1 MILDARTQVE
11 FNRGMKMKTIATYI
25 WLGILAAVIIFPA
38 ASQEDNHPVVALMI
52 NVDVPVSPSEAQI
65 REAEIN
71 LHKIYNEI
79 RSRDQTATLF
89 LNQDVTSSRIR
100 LTLAQYTVLSNMEFA
115 VSGRHSN
122 DSLSTM
128 PLSKQQELI
137 KKSIDIAKASK
148 VCGLTEVNVLGFFP
162 PGFDQNEDTYQAI
175 DKLGIT
181 YDAGFQAGLISA
193 PGHEEDVWPYQVEGY
208 DFYALPISTINL
220 SGKKMPLYD
229 LAMME
234 AGISDSACQEHL
246 VTKFE
251 EASSKDEPEVILL
264 STSLSSGGEYLEA
277 LKSFLDYAKSM
288 NATFANARDLISI
301 STGSPLDIEDST
313 VCTTCGQDQGEAISI
328 NVINESISENES
340 MVSANMSI

>member
-1 MILDARTQVE
+1 
-11 FNRGMKMKTIATYI
+11 MKRIAAYI
-25 WLGILAAVIIFPA
+25 WLGIFATAIIFPA

-52 NVDVPVSPSEAQI
+52 NVDVPASPSEAQI

-115 VSGRHSN
+115 VSGRNSN

-137 KKSIDIAKASK
+137 KKSIEIAKASK

-162 PGFDQNEDTYQAI
+162 PGFDQNEDTYKAI

-181 YDAGFQAGLISA
+181 YDAGFQAGIIYA

-208 DFYALPISTINL
+208 DFYTLPISTINL
-220 SGKKMPLYD
+220 SGKKIPLYD
-229 LAMME
+229 IDMQE
-234 AGISDSACQEHL
+234 SGISAADWNNYL
-246 VTKFE
+246 VSKLDE
-251 EASSKDEPEVILL
+251 VSGKDEPEVILL
-264 STSLSSGGEYLEA
+264 STSVSSNGEYLDA
-277 LKSFLDYAKSM
+277 LKDFLDYAKSM
-288 NATFANARDLISI
+288 NATFVNARDLISI
-301 STGSPLDIEDST
+301 STGNPLDQEDST
-313 VCTTCGQDQGEAISI
+313 VCETCGQDQGEGISI
-328 NVINESISENES
+328 NVVNESISANES
-340 MVSANMSI
+340 IVDSKT

>member
-1 MILDARTQVE
+1 
-11 FNRGMKMKTIATYI
+11 MKRIAAYI
-25 WLGILAAVIIFPA
+25 WLGIFATAIIFPA

-52 NVDVPVSPSEAQI
+52 NVDVPASPSEAQI

-122 DSLSTM
+122 DSLSSL
-128 PLSKQQELI
+128 PLAKQQELI

-181 YDAGFQAGLISA
+181 YDAGFQAGLIYA
-193 PGHEEDVWPYQVEGY
+193 PGHEDDSWPYQVDGY
-208 DFYALPISTINL
+208 DFYALPTSSINL

-229 LAMME
+229 IDMQE
-234 AGISDSACQEHL
+234 SGISASDWSNYIVAKL
-246 VTKFE
+246 D
-251 EASSKDEPEVILL
+251 EASGKDEPEVILL
-264 STSLSSGGEYLEA
+264 STSVSSNGEYLDA
-277 LKSFLDYAKSM
+277 LKDFLDYAKSM
-288 NATFANARDLISI
+288 NATFVNARDLISI
-301 STGSPLDIEDST
+301 STGSPLDLEDST
-313 VCTTCGQDQGEAISI
+313 ICETCGQNQGEGISI
-328 NVINESISENES
+328 NVVNESISANES
-340 MVSANMSI
+340 IVDSKA

>member
-1 MILDARTQVE
+1 
-11 FNRGMKMKTIATYI
+11 MKRIAAYI
-25 WLGILAAVIIFPA
+25 WLGIFATAIIFPA

-52 NVDVPVSPSEAQI
+52 NVDVPASPSEAQI

-137 KKSIDIAKASK
+137 KKSIEIAKASK

-162 PGFDQNEDTYQAI
+162 PGFDQNEDTYSAI

-181 YDAGFQAGLISA
+181 YDAGFQAGLIYA
-193 PGHEEDVWPYQVEGY
+193 PGHEEDVWPYLVEGY

-229 LAMME
+229 IDMQE
-234 AGISDSACQEHL
+234 SGISASDWSNYL
-246 VTKFE
+246 VAKLD
-251 EASSKDEPEVILL
+251 EASGKDEPEVILL
-264 STSLSSGGEYLEA
+264 STSVSSNGEYLDA
-277 LKSFLDYAKSM
+277 LKNFLDSAKSM
-288 NATFANARDLISI
+288 NATFVNARDLISI
-301 STGSPLDIEDST
+301 STGSPLDLEDST
-313 VCTTCGQDQGEAISI
+313 VCETCGQNQGEGISI
-328 NVINESISENES
+328 NVVNESTSANESIVDSK
-340 MVSANMSI
+340 A

>member
-1 MILDARTQVE
+1 
-11 FNRGMKMKTIATYI
+11 MKRIAAYI
-25 WLGILAAVIIFPA
+25 WLGIFATAIIFPA

-52 NVDVPVSPSEAQI
+52 NVDVPASPSEAQI

-122 DSLSTM
+122 DSLSSL
-128 PLSKQQELI
+128 PLAKQQELI

-162 PGFDQNEDTYQAI
+162 PGFDQNEDTYEAI
-175 DKLGIT
+175 DKLGIK
-181 YDAGFQAGLISA
+181 YDAGFQAGIVYA
-193 PGHEEDVWPYQVEGY
+193 PGHEDDSWPYQVEGY
-208 DFYALPISTINL
+208 DFYALPTSSINL

-229 LAMME
+229 LDMQE
-234 AGISDSACQEHL
+234 SGISASDWNNYL
-246 VTKFE
+246 VAKLD
-251 EASSKDEPEVILL
+251 EASGKDEPEVILL
-264 STSLSSGGEYLEA
+264 STSVSSNGEYLDA
-277 LKSFLDYAKSM
+277 LKDFLDYAKSM
-288 NATFANARDLISI
+288 NATFVNARDLISI
-301 STGSPLDIEDST
+301 STGSPLDLEDST
-313 VCTTCGQDQGEAISI
+313 ICETCGQNQGEGISI
-328 NVINESISENES
+328 NVVNESISANES
-340 MVSANMSI
+340 IVDSKA